1 MTKPNTTVANNE
13 ALYFIDYT
21 DLFLYRHKYNN
32 TLPALHYNEIPDAEK
47 DKYEYAE
54 DLSQTAMD
62 DFKSLFCSD
71 MTKHF
76 SSLSPADTWL
86 GRKQTHVILENKVIQ
101 IGLEDNEWGLAV
113 KVLRKDDGQP
123 GVQTLTFESFADG
136 TKEYLLKQFS
146 KIFVRTGPY
155 SKREI
160 VRPVPIIPA
169 IPTSVLNTVNVSA
182 TVSDDKKNESDITDP
197 SVKEVQVA

>member
-21 DLFLYRHKYNN
+21 DLFLYRNKYNK
-32 TLPALHYNEIPDAEK
+32 TLPALHYNEIPNTEK

-76 SSLSPADTWL
+76 PSLSSADIWL

-113 KVLRKDDGQP
+113 KVLRKDDGQT
-123 GVQTLTFESFADG
+123 GIQTLTFESFDKG

-160 VRPVPIIPA
+160 VRPVPIIP
-169 IPTSVLNTVNVSA
+169 TSVLNAANVSVTPPA
-182 TVSDDKKNESDITDP
+182 SDDKKNESDITDP
-197 SVKEVQVA
+197 SIKEVQVA